1 MELVAIHVCR
11 GTAGGCGAYPES
23 EETRMLTVAEVRKA
37 YGGKILFDE
46 VTTTFDAGKR
56 YGLTGANGAGK
67 STFMKILA
75 GLLEPD
81 EGSVTTPSGTRLSM
95 LHQDHYRHEHDRI
108 RDVVIMGN
116 ARLWQA
122 ISEKEQVLG
131 SGVMNDELGMR
142 LGELEVTIAE
152 EDGYNAEAEAE
163 QLLLGLGIPLEQ
175 HTLPLTTLDSGLRFR
190 ILVAQALFGEP
201 DILLLDEPTNH
212 LDIDSIRWLE
222 DFLLRYR
229 GVLVVISHDRH
240 FLNEVCTH
248 TADVDYE
255 NIIVYPGG
263 YDMMMR
269 QKVDFRIREEKSN
282 SAKKKKI
289 TDLQDFIRRFGANAK
304 KASQAQ
310 SRRRAM
316 DKIELSDLKRSNIQ
330 RPFIR
335 FDVKRPSGKLVLE
348 VEKLYKSYPD
358 TPDVLN
364 DVSFTL
370 TRGMK
375 LAVVGPNGIGKTT
388 LCKII
393 AGELEPS
400 KGKLGRGHEVTVG
413 YMPQQH
419 EEGVSK
425 ADNKTAFEW
434 LYQWDEKVTV
444 QEIRGLLGRMLFPS
458 QDAEKPVKAL
468 SGGETARI
476 LMSKLTLLGDNL
488 LVLDEPTNHL
498 DLESI
503 RALTEAM
510 QKYEGTLVFVTHDQC
525 MIADVATHILELKG
539 RDGFDFFPGAYEEF
553 LAKTGRSENK
563 YVH

>member
-1 MELVAIHVCR
+1 
-11 GTAGGCGAYPES
+11 
-23 EETRMLTVAEVRKA
+23 MLTVSEVRKA
-37 YGGKILFDE
+37 YGGKVLFDD
-46 VTTTFDAGKR
+46 VTTTFDPGKR

-75 GLLEPD
+75 GQLEPD
-81 EGSVTTPSGTRLSM
+81 TGTVSRPAGSRLSM
-95 LHQDHYRHEHDRI
+95 LHQDVYRHENDRI
-108 RDVVIMGN
+108 ADVVIMGN
-116 ARLWQA
+116 GRLWEAMQ
-122 ISEKEQVLG
+122 EKEKLLD
-131 SGVMNDELGMR
+131 SGELTDEAGMR
-142 LGELEVTIAE
+142 LGELEVVIAE
-152 EDGYNAEAEAE
+152 EDGYNAENETE
-163 QLLLGLGIPLEQ
+163 QLLMGLGIQKELHHEPMSV
-175 HTLPLTTLDSGLRFR
+175 LDSGIRLRV
-190 ILVAQALFGEP
+190 LLAQALFGNP

-222 DFLLRYR
+222 GFLKNYQ
-229 GVLVVISHDRH
+229 GVLIVISHDRH

-263 YDMMMR
+263 YDMMLR
-269 QKVDFRIREEKSN
+269 QKVDWRIQEEKAN
-282 SAKKKKI
+282 TAKKKKI
-289 TDLQDFIRRFGANAK
+289 EDLQDFIRRFGANAK

-310 SRRRAM
+310 SRRKAM
-316 DKIELSDLKRSNIQ
+316 EKIELADLKRSNIQ

-348 VEKLYKSYPD
+348 VEKLSKSFD
-358 TPDVLN
+358 DAVVLQ

-388 LCKII
+388 LCKIL
-393 AGELEPS
+393 AGVYEPDR
-400 KGKLGRGHEVTVG
+400 GKLNLGHEVSVG

-425 ADNKTAFEW
+425 EDDRTAFDW
-434 LYQWDEKVTV
+434 LYQWDEKSTV

-458 QDAEKPVKAL
+458 QDADKPVKAL
-468 SGGETARI
+468 SGGETVRL
-476 LMSKLTLLGDNL
+476 LMSKLTLTGDNL

-503 RALTEAM
+503 RALTEAL

-525 MIADVATHILELKG
+525 MIDDVATHVLELEG
-539 RDGFDFFPGAYEEF
+539 PAGFDFFPGNYEEF
-553 LAKTGRSENK
+553 LRKTGRDADA
-563 YVH
+563 YAH